1 MNRIETSDYRT
12 EIVKDL
18 STKNDIFAKIEIIGD
33 SKVGKT
39 TILSRIIKN
48 TFKEEYIP
56 TVGYEFNTYLIKVNE
71 IVLKMQM
78 WDMCGDKNYRSA
90 LFNLYRNA
98 VIGILVYSVCSRESF
113 NNLEKWILNL
123 KKYALPWSKIILLGN
138 KCDDEENREVSYK
151 KKKKICEKHKLLCFM
166 EVSAK
171 EGFES
176 PNFLE
181 IAAISIFQ
189 DYENN
194 KENDNDISATLMNRT
209 ESIMLAGTTNKKKD
223 SCC

>member
-71 IVLKMQM
+71 IVLKMQI

-98 VIGILVYSVCSRESF
+98 VVGILVYSVCSRESF
-113 NNLEKWILNL
+113 NKKKKWILSL
-123 KKYALPWSKIILLGN
+123 KKYALPWSKIILFSLIFISTSSLKFFLGFIAFIPLAFPTN
-138 KCDDEENREVSYK
+138 FV
-151 KKKKICEKHKLLCFM
+151 LCIFL
-166 EVSAK
+166 VLSLGK
-171 EGFES
+171 NT
-176 PNFLE
+176 NFW
-181 IAAISIFQ
+181 
-189 DYENN
+189 
-194 KENDNDISATLMNRT
+194 
-209 ESIMLAGTTNKKKD
+209 
-223 SCC
+223 

>member
-1 MNRIETSDYRT
+1 
-12 EIVKDL
+12 
-18 STKNDIFAKIEIIGD
+18 
-33 SKVGKT
+33 
-39 TILSRIIKN
+39 
-48 TFKEEYIP
+48 
-56 TVGYEFNTYLIKVNE
+56 
-71 IVLKMQM
+71 
-78 WDMCGDKNYRSA
+78 
-90 LFNLYRNA
+90 
-98 VIGILVYSVCSRESF
+98 
-113 NNLEKWILNL
+113 
-123 KKYALPWSKIILLGN
+123 
-138 KCDDEENREVSYK
+138 
-151 KKKKICEKHKLLCFM
+151 M

-209 ESIMLAGTTNKKKD
+209 ESIMLAGTTIKKKD

>member
-1 MNRIETSDYRT
+1 MNRIETSNYKT
-12 EIVKDL
+12 EIIKDL
-18 STKNDIFAKIEIIGD
+18 NTKNDLFAKVEIIGD
-33 SKVGKT
+33 SKVGKS

-48 TFKEEYIP
+48 TFKEEYFP
-56 TVGYEFNTYLIKVNE
+56 TVGYEFNTYLIKVNDL
-71 IVLKMQM
+71 VLKMQI
-78 WDMCGDKNYRSA
+78 WDMCGDENYRSA

-98 VIGILVYSVCSRESF
+98 VVGVLVYSVCSRESF

-123 KKYALPWSKIILLGN
+123 KKCALPWSKLILLGN
-138 KCDDEENREVSYK
+138 KCDDEQKREVTFEEGR
-151 KKKKICEKHKLLCFM
+151 KICEKHNLLFFM

-181 IAAISIFQ
+181 LTAICLCQ
-189 DYENN
+189 DYEKN

-209 ESIMLAGTTNKKKD
+209 ESIMLAGTRVKKRD
-223 SCC
+223 NCC